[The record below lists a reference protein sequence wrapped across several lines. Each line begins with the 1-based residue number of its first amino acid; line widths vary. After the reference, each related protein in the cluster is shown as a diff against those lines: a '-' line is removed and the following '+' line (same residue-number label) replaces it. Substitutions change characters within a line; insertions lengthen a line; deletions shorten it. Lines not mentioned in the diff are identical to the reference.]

1 MQYLQLMYTY
11 APAWGFGG
19 PNRMMYDYARW
30 MAQDGA
36 GSLVIAGDVH
46 HDYTGI
52 AISAEILD
60 GVSIRR
66 VRVFWRNLVR
76 KSWNFVSPTML
87 TLALRQIARSGGITV
102 LHVAEL
108 RSPVFLYA
116 VILRR
121 IHPAKVRLVYSAFGG
136 LYSKASSRRKWYDA
150 IFMRSMLKA
159 IDVGLAQNE
168 HEVQTYMDH
177 FERYRV
183 VPKPIELLPL
193 HNCLRNADH
202 EHDES
207 DAAQKLLG
215 HRAELGI
222 PLEATVCIFLGRLHP
237 EKGIIRA
244 IDAFLEFEKTLGRP
258 ALFLIVGRDDGFQME
273 ISRHIQRSMAQNIV
287 RIVNN
292 VYGARFDYYSL
303 SDMFLGFPTIY
314 EETMLSAVEAL
325 GCGTPVLVSREADM
339 PFVQEG
345 GAGFVIDFSI
355 EQALV
360 HMTAIASDLP
370 GFRRRARL
378 VSQKHY
384 SEESAR
390 NRFRKMVHDLGDT
403 TATEI
408 RKP

>member
-1 MQYLQLMYTY
+1 
-11 APAWGFGG
+11 
-19 PNRMMYDYARW
+19 
-30 MAQDGA
+30 
-36 GSLVIAGDVH
+36 
-46 HDYTGI
+46 
-52 AISAEILD
+52 
-60 GVSIRR
+60 
-66 VRVFWRNLVR
+66 
-76 KSWNFVSPTML
+76 
-87 TLALRQIARSGGITV
+87 V

-108 RSPVFLYA
+108 RSPVYLYA

-121 IHPAKVRLVYSAFGG
+121 ILPAKVRLVHSAFGM
-136 LYSKASSRRKWYDA
+136 LHQKTSSRRRWYDA

-168 HEVQTYMDH
+168 HEVQAYKDQ

-193 HNCLRNADH
+193 HNCLRHADH
-202 EHDES
+202 EGDES
-207 DAAQKLLG
+207 DAAQKSLG
-215 HRAELGI
+215 LRTELGI
-222 PLEATVCIFLGRLHP
+222 PLDATVCIFLGRLHP
-237 EKGIIRA
+237 AKGIIRA
-244 IDAFLEFEKTLGRP
+244 IDAFLEFERNLGRS

-273 ISRHIQRSMAQNIV
+273 ISRHIQCSMAQNIV
-287 RIVNN
+287 KIVND
-292 VYGARFDYYSL
+292 VYEARFDYYSL

-325 GCGTPVLVSREADM
+325 GCGTPILVSREADM

-345 GAGFVIDFSI
+345 GAGFVMDFSI

-390 NRFRKMVHDLGDT
+390 NRFRKIVHDLGDAA
-403 TATEI
+403 ATEI
-408 RKP
+408 GKP